1 VSPPGRIWL
10 RLLAIA
16 APLSFGWEMLQAPGF
31 TGMPRGWAAGT
42 AVCAL
47 AALGDT
53 VILLSLFGLGWL
65 AFRNARWFVP
75 PRLGP
80 YALVV
85 LASVTVQVPLEWLM
99 VHRFGRWATARSSPS
114 CRSWMLDCSRSCRPW
129 QCHRSPS
136 GCLRAGSRP
145 RRRPLSREGN
155 GA

>member
-1 VSPPGRIWL
+1 VSRIWL
-10 RLLAIA
+10 RLLALA

-31 TGMPRGWAAGT
+31 TGMPRGWVAGT

-53 VILLSLFGLGWL
+53 LILLSLFGLGWL
-65 AFRNARWFVP
+65 AFWNARWFVP

-99 VHRFGRWATARSSPS
+99 VHRVGRWGYGALQPVLPVLDVGLFPVLQAVAVPPLVFWLLACWESPS
-114 CRSWMLDCSRSCRPW
+114 KTPAV
-129 QCHRSPS
+129 P
-136 GCLRAGSRP
+136 
-145 RRRPLSREGN
+145 
-155 GA
+155 